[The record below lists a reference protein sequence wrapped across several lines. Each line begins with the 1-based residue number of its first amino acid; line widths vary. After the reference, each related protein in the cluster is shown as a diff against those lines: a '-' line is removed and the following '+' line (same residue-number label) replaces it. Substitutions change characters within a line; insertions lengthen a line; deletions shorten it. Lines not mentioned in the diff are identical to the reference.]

1 MKYVIAHY
9 DIINIHYDNHLG
21 ASRAAELIP
30 AHHPFNVNDADQ
42 PWWTP
47 MTSYETGRKRFLLL
61 DVQ

>member
-1 MKYVIAHY
+1 MTITYI
-9 DIINIHYDNHLG
+9 G